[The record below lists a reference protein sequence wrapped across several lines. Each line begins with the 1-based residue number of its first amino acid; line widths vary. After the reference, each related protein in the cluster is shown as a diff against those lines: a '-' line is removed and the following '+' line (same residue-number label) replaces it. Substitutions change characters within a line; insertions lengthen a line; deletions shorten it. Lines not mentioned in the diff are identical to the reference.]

1 MKLYALKGIIM
12 LSIPE
17 FENAVKVFEYFEE
30 ISRIP
35 HGSSNCSHIADY
47 LVDFAKTHSLE
58 FYRDS
63 SDNVIIKKPAAA
75 GYESRPTVII
85 QGHTD
90 MVAEKDPSLD
100 KDMTREG
107 IEIYRDGDFLRA
119 KGTTLGGDDGIAV
132 AYALALLSSEDI
144 PHPSIEALFTSDEE
158 IGLLGATALDVSQL
172 SGNIMINIDSD
183 DEGIFTVGCAGGI
196 RTDFRLPVL
205 REAAELAKYRL
216 TVCGLIGG
224 HSGVEIDKGRA
235 NASKLGAE
243 ILSSLG
249 KIFIFDF
256 HGGNMDNA
264 ITREFTAEFCTER
277 DISADF
283 SKVRDKI
290 LSEWKC
296 AERDISIT
304 LEECGKADMALDSES
319 SAKLLELVNAIPSG
333 VISMSNDIP
342 ELVESSMNL
351 GIVRLSSDFASLT
364 VSVRSSKGSEKLR
377 LVGML
382 SELAAKYGADFSTRG
397 DYPAWE
403 YKNDSHLRD
412 TAVKVYNEM
421 YGKAPKVITIHAGLE
436 CGIFS
441 DRMPALD
448 CISLG
453 PDNYDIHTT
462 EEHLSVSS
470 TARVWEFLRKLL
482 KEI

>member
-1 MKLYALKGIIM
+1 
-12 LSIPE
+12 
-17 FENAVKVFEYFEE
+17 
-30 ISRIP
+30 
-35 HGSSNCSHIADY
+35 
-47 LVDFAKTHSLE
+47 
-58 FYRDS
+58 
-63 SDNVIIKKPAAA
+63 
-75 GYESRPTVII
+75 
-85 QGHTD
+85 
-90 MVAEKDPSLD
+90 
-100 KDMTREG
+100 
-107 IEIYRDGDFLRA
+107 
-119 KGTTLGGDDGIAV
+119 
-132 AYALALLSSEDI
+132 
-144 PHPSIEALFTSDEE
+144 
-158 IGLLGATALDVSQL
+158 
-172 SGNIMINIDSD
+172 
-183 DEGIFTVGCAGGI
+183 
-196 RTDFRLPVL
+196 
-205 REAAELAKYRL
+205 
-216 TVCGLIGG
+216 
-224 HSGVEIDKGRA
+224 
-235 NASKLGAE
+235 
-243 ILSSLG
+243 
-249 KIFIFDF
+249 
-256 HGGNMDNA
+256 
-264 ITREFTAEFCTER
+264 
-277 DISADF
+277 
-283 SKVRDKI
+283 
-290 LSEWKC
+290 
-296 AERDISIT
+296 
-304 LEECGKADMALDSES
+304 
-319 SAKLLELVNAIPSG
+319 
-333 VISMSNDIP
+333 MSNDIP